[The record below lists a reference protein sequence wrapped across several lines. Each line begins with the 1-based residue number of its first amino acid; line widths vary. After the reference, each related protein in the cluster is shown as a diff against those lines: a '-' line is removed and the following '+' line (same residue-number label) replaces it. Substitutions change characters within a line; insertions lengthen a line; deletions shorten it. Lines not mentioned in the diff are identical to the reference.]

1 METEEQAREAVRA
14 LAGQKVDALKVW
26 VDDGGGRV
34 PKLAPE
40 LYRAAIDEANQHGL
54 KVYAHVYYLDDAKG
68 LVEAGVSFLAHS
80 VRDQEVDDELIAMMK
95 ERGVGYISTLV
106 AHEASI
112 AYADQSDWIGEAAM
126 RETVDEVL
134 IEGLTSEAFVE
145 NARANPGLAAMR
157 EQYET
162 ALVNV
167 KKLHEAGITIGL
179 GTDSGTTNRFPG
191 YFEHREIELLVDAGL
206 TPQQAIA
213 AVTRNSAE
221 ALGHEGTLRVGAPAG
236 FVLLRSDP
244 LSDVRNTRDIEAVY
258 FDGKK
263 IDRGASGASD

>member
-1 METEEQAREAVRA
+1 MTR
-14 LAGQKVDALKVW
+14 
-26 VDDGGGRV
+26 
-34 PKLAPE
+34 
-40 LYRAAIDEANQHGL
+40 
-54 KVYAHVYYLDDAKG
+54 
-68 LVEAGVSFLAHS
+68 
-80 VRDQEVDDELIAMMK
+80 
-95 ERGVGYISTLV
+95 
-106 AHEASI
+106 
-112 AYADQSDWIGEAAM
+112 
-126 RETVDEVL
+126 
-134 IEGLTSEAFVE
+134 EAFVE

-162 ALVNV
+162 ALANV
-167 KKLHEAGITIGL
+167 KKLHDAGITIGL

-221 ALGHEGTLRVGAPAG
+221 ALGLEGTLRVGAPAG

-263 IDRGASGASD
+263 IDRAASGASD

>member
-1 METEEQAREAVRA
+1 MPTGA
-14 LAGQKVDALKVW
+14 LLRFHQLPALLDGDHGGHFDERVFSRFHRVD
-26 VDDGGGRV
+26 GHGRV
-34 PKLAPE
+34 PSPRRRYENDVEVIALEHAAVVIFPARITVGPR
-40 LYRAAIDEANQHGL
+40 RAL
-54 KVYAHVYYLDDAKG
+54 
-68 LVEAGVSFLAHS
+68 
-80 VRDQEVDDELIAMMK
+80 
-95 ERGVGYISTLV
+95 
-106 AHEASI
+106 
-112 AYADQSDWIGEAAM
+112 
-126 RETVDEVL
+126 
-134 IEGLTSEAFVE
+134 LTSEAFVE